1 MGNKNTNRIGESIVS
16 RIVLIT
22 GASSGYGKATAKAF
36 KNNGDTII
44 MTARNAEKLEQARG
58 EVGGDLAF
66 SMDVTKPADWDNAVK
81 IVKEKYGRLDILVNN
96 AGGGV
101 TIKEVSEFTIDEID
115 ATIKL
120 NLNSVIYGSRAF
132 ADMMKKQKGGT
143 TINMSSVCAR
153 QCWPTWSVYAA
164 AKAGVL
170 NFSKGMYLEMQPYN
184 VRVTCVVPS
193 SASTGFQSACGIGET
208 TDKLLPEDIAE
219 TVLYIANLPQR
230 AVVEDVTVW
239 GIDKQV
245 NPL

>member
-1 MGNKNTNRIGESIVS
+1 MS

-22 GASSGYGKATAKAF
+22 GASSGYGKATAEAF
-36 KNNGDTII
+36 RNNGDTVI
-44 MTARNAEKLEQARG
+44 MTARNIEKLEKAKE
-58 EVGGDLAF
+58 EVGGDFAF
-66 SMDVTKPADWDNAVK
+66 ALDVTNPDDWEMAVK
-81 IVKEKYGRLDILVNN
+81 TIKEKYGRLDILVNN

-101 TIKEVSEFTIDEID
+101 AIKEVSEFSIDEID
-115 ATIKL
+115 TTIRL
-120 NLNSVIYGSRAF
+120 NLNSVIYGCRAF
-132 ADMMKKQKGGT
+132 ADMMKEQKHGT
-143 TINMSSVCAR
+143 MINISSVCAR

-170 NFSKGMYLEMQPYN
+170 NFSKGMYLEMQPHN

-193 SASTGFQSACGIGET
+193 SASTGFQSSCGICET

-219 TVLYIANLPQR
+219 TILYIANLPQR

-239 GIDKQV
+239 GIDKDV

>member
-1 MGNKNTNRIGESIVS
+1 MS

-22 GASSGYGKATAKAF
+22 GASDGYGKATAKAF
-36 KNNGDTII
+36 KDNGDTVI
-44 MTARNAEKLEQARG
+44 MTARNYEKLENARK

-66 SMDVTKPADWDNAVK
+66 SMDVTKPEDWDNAVK
-81 IVKEKYGRLDILVNN
+81 TVSEKYGRLDILVNN
-96 AGGGV
+96 AGGGIA
-101 TIKEVSEFTIDEID
+101 IKEVSKFSVEEID

-120 NLNSVIYGSRAF
+120 NLNSVIYGCRAF
-132 ADMMKKQKGGT
+132 ADMMMAQKCGT
-143 TINMSSVCAR
+143 MINISSVCAR

-193 SASTGFQSACGIGET
+193 SASTGFQKACGIGET
-208 TDKLLPEDIAE
+208 TDKLMPQDIAQ
-219 TVLYIANLPQR
+219 TILYVANLPQR
-230 AVVEDVTVW
+230 AVVEDITVW
-239 GIDKQV
+239 GIDKEV

>member
-1 MGNKNTNRIGESIVS
+1 MNK
-16 RIVLIT
+16 IVLIT

-36 KNNGDTII
+36 KDNGDIVI
-44 MTARNAEKLEQARG
+44 MTARNIEKLNNACH

-66 SMDVTKPADWDNAVK
+66 SMDVTNPSDWEKAVN
-81 IVKEKYGRLDILVNN
+81 IIKEKYKRLDVLVNN

-101 TIKEVSEFTIDEID
+101 TIKQVCHFSIDEID
-115 ATIKL
+115 STIKL
-120 NLNSVIYGSRAF
+120 NLNSVIYGCRAF
-132 ADMMKKQKGGT
+132 SEMMKEQREGT
-143 TINMSSVCAR
+143 IINVSSVCAR

-184 VRVTCVVPS
+184 VRVSCVIPS
-193 SASTGFQSACGIGET
+193 SASTGFQSACGIMET
-208 TDKLLPEDIAE
+208 TDKLLPEDIAQ
-219 TVLYIANLPQR
+219 TVLYVANLPQR

>member
-1 MGNKNTNRIGESIVS
+1 MS

-22 GASSGYGKATAKAF
+22 GASSGYGKAIAKAF
-36 KNNGDTII
+36 KDNGDTVI
-44 MTARNAEKLEQARG
+44 MTARNYDKLEQARK

-66 SMDVTKPADWDNAVK
+66 SMDVTKPQDWENAVK

-101 TIKEVSEFTIDEID
+101 TIKEVSELTTDEID
-115 ATIKL
+115 TTIRL
-120 NLNSVIYGSRAF
+120 NLNSVIYGCRAF
-132 ADMMKKQKGGT
+132 ADMMKEQKNGT
-143 TINMSSVCAR
+143 MINISSVCAR

>member
-1 MGNKNTNRIGESIVS
+1 MS

-36 KNNGDTII
+36 KENGDIVI
-44 MTARNAEKLEQARG
+44 MAARNLNKLQAACE
-58 EVGGDLAF
+58 EVGGDLAVA
-66 SMDVTKPADWDNAVK
+66 MDVTKVEDWDK
-81 IVKEKYGRLDILVNN
+81 IVTLIKEKYGRLDILVNN

-101 TIKEVSEFTIDEID
+101 AIKEVSEFTTDEID
-115 ATIKL
+115 WTIKL
-120 NLNSVIYGSRAF
+120 NLNSVIYGCRAF
-132 ADMMKKQKGGT
+132 ADMMKEQKTGT
-143 TINMSSVCAR
+143 MINISSVCAR

-193 SASTGFQSACGIGET
+193 SASTGFQSAAGIGET
-208 TDKLLPEDIAE
+208 TDKLMVEDIAD
-219 TVLYIANLPQR
+219 TVLYVANLPQR

>member
-1 MGNKNTNRIGESIVS
+1 MS
-16 RIVLIT
+16 RVVLIT

-36 KNNGDTII
+36 KENGDIVI
-44 MTARNAEKLEQARG
+44 MAARNPEKLEEARK
-58 EVGGDLAF
+58 EVSGDLAI
-66 SMDVTKPADWDNAVK
+66 SMDVTKPDDWEK
-81 IVKEKYGRLDILVNN
+81 IVKIIKDKYSKLDILVNN

-101 TIKEVSEFTIDEID
+101 TIKEVSEFTIEEID
-115 ATIKL
+115 QTIKL
-120 NLNSVIYGSRAF
+120 NLNSVIYGCRAF
-132 ADMMKKQKGGT
+132 ANILKEQKGGT
-143 TINMSSVCAR
+143 IINISSVCAR

-184 VRVTCVVPS
+184 VRVSCVIPS
-193 SASTGFQSACGIGET
+193 SASTGFQSACGINET
-208 TDKLLPEDIAE
+208 TDKLLPEDIAD
-219 TVLYIANLPQR
+219 TVLYIANLPAH

>member
-1 MGNKNTNRIGESIVS
+1 MN

-36 KNNGDTII
+36 KENGDIVI
-44 MTARNAEKLEQARG
+44 MTARSIEKLEQAKN
-58 EVGGDLAF
+58 EVGGDMAF
-66 SMDVTKPADWDNAVK
+66 SMDVTKPEDWEYAVK
-81 IVKEKYGRLDILVNN
+81 IIKEKYGKLNILVNN
-96 AGGGV
+96 AGGGIA
-101 TIKEVSEFTIDEID
+101 IKEVSEFTTDEID
-115 ATIKL
+115 TTIKL
-120 NLNSVIYGSRAF
+120 NLNSVIYGCRAF
-132 ADMMKKQKGGT
+132 ADMMKEQKYGT
-143 TINMSSVCAR
+143 MINISSVCAR

-184 VRVTCVVPS
+184 VRVSCVVPS

-208 TDKLLPEDIAE
+208 TDQLLPEDIAE

>member
-1 MGNKNTNRIGESIVS
+1 MN

-22 GASSGYGKATAKAF
+22 GASSGYGKAMAKAF
-36 KNNGDTII
+36 KENGDTVI
-44 MTARNAEKLEQARG
+44 MTARNIERLNAAKDEI
-58 EVGGDLAF
+58 GGDLAF
-66 SMDVTKPADWDNAVK
+66 QMDVTNPLDWDRAVEIIK
-81 IVKEKYGRLDILVNN
+81 KMYGKVDILVNN
-96 AGGGV
+96 AGGGIA
-101 TIKEVSEFTIDEID
+101 IKEVSEFTVDEID

-120 NLNSVIYGSRAF
+120 NLNSVIYGCRAF
-132 ADMMKKQKGGT
+132 ADMMKAQKSGT
-143 TINMSSVCAR
+143 MINISSVCAR

-170 NFSKGMYLEMQPYN
+170 NFSKGMYLEMQPHN
-184 VRVTCVVPS
+184 VRVSCVVPS

-219 TVLYIANLPQR
+219 TVLYIANLPAR

-239 GIDKQV
+239 GIDKEI